1 MAANPKLTLLLLLSI
16 TAGLGQS
23 AVVTQGDEDRAIG
36 SIMQLLRQGRGPNS
50 IQNVRTRCLCKFAFV
65 CSLLFH

>member
-1 MAANPKLTLLLLLSI
+1 MAANSKLTLLLLLSI
-16 TAGLGQS
+16 TAGLGRP

-36 SIMQLLRQGRGPNS
+36 SIMQLLRRERGPNA
-50 IQNVRTRCLCKFAFV
+50 IQNVRTRCLCEFVFV